1 MSLHG
6 EFNSCDN
13 NAPYVLPR
21 RNKGKGIYSSL
32 PSNTKRKKKISEDKL
47 FESRTLG

>member
-13 NAPYVLPR
+13 NAPYVLPK

-32 PSNTKRKKKISEDKL
+32 PSNTKKKNL
-47 FESRTLG
+47 LGQII

>member
-32 PSNTKRKKKISEDKL
+32 PSNTKRKKKSL
-47 FESRTLG
+47 RTNYLNQEL